1 MRIQIVARHA
11 AVPDDVVERVHEL
24 LPKLQRFDPN
34 LSHAEVI
41 FTEER
46 HIKKAEGIL
55 YLDHEEPA
63 VAEGEGTDF
72 RAALDQMIDRT
83 GKILRRRR
91 RQEKDHQGPGLA
103 DLALAEE

>member
-63 VAEGEGTDF
+63 VAEGEGIDF
-72 RAALDQMIDRT
+72 RAALDQMSDRT